1 MFKSLAMRIGLGV
14 LGTAAV
20 LTWWTIHPGPS
31 HTQNANKIPAAVWGG
46 GPTTITV
53 EAEGSCASTMRISF
67 SDHSKPVGEQPILE
81 TLEKMP
87 TGSRSW
93 TVAVPDKVGGY
104 IEFEAEHPK
113 AGDWLKWRVLF
124 NGQVVKE
131 EKEVLD
137 KDLEPNTAFF
147 LQLYFDDYSKA
158 LDEMRGYG
166 TEPSS
171 SSENN

>member
-1 MFKSLAMRIGLGV
+1 VLKNLAIRVGLGV
-14 LGTAAV
+14 LGTATV
-20 LTWWTIHPGPS
+20 LTWWALHPGPS
-31 HTQNANKIPAAVWGG
+31 HTQNVNKIPATVWGG

-53 EAEGSCASTMRISF
+53 EAEGSCASSMRISF
-67 SDHSKPVGEQPILE
+67 GDHSKPVGEQPILE

-87 TGSRSW
+87 SGSRSW

-166 TEPSS
+166 AESP